1 MTHTALFLPGKSN
14 DFKELP
20 LSPPEPVYYYEMSGD
35 SIESS
40 DDEELLR
47 ESELQ
52 RELAQKL
59 AQELIEKLRREDDFK
74 RS

>member
-1 MTHTALFLPGKSN
+1 MTHTALFWPGKSN

-20 LSPPEPVYYYEMSGD
+20 LSPPEPDYTYEMSGD

-52 RELAQKL
+52 RELQQKL
-59 AQELIEKLRREDDFK
+59 AQELVEKLRREDDFK